1 MRNKICELR
10 ARLAQLNIFHAGNA
24 GTSRCDAGYSFH
36 RLTLSMVT
44 SRRNPYFARNKS
56 QYFPDLF
63 RLCEKLQY
71 KAWYR

>member
-1 MRNKICELR
+1 
-10 ARLAQLNIFHAGNA
+10 
-24 GTSRCDAGYSFH
+24 
-36 RLTLSMVT
+36 MVT

-63 RLCEKLQY
+63 RLREKLQY